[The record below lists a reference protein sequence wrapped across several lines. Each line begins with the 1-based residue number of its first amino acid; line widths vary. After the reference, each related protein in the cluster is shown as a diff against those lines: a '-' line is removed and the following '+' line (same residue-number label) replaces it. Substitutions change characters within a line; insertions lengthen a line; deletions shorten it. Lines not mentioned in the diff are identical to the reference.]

1 MKLVEIE
8 QVYDGFDDRVLPDV
22 LVGSRDLGRWKLDLR
37 NIETWI
43 VMDRKTGKL
52 FPSQL
57 SPAGPNRPRFGLRVL
72 GTWHL
77 YNMCKKLLRQW
88 IVLDDEWC

>member
-8 QVYDGFDDRVLPDV
+8 QVYDGSGDRVLPDV

-52 FPSQL
+52 FPSQK
-57 SPAGPNRPRFGLRVL
+57 
-72 GTWHL
+72 
-77 YNMCKKLLRQW
+77 Y
-88 IVLDDEWC
+88 